1 MSSLV
6 CFCFFQT
13 ETMSS
18 NVSENIWQLPILKK
32 SWWNVYLPVSTAFD
46 FWQDV
51 FRYENTVGS
60 CSQPLTLC
68 SILVTWRHTVCDS
81 ITMALTQ
88 PLSRE
93 GELQGVCWDCISLVL
108 LITCLALLSASCNIT
123 WLKKIV
129 CRSCSDFEDLRG
141 NGISVFVLF
150 PHMPQIE
157 SEESWRWQCSF
168 VTNAAVTTL
177 FNATVTRQYEIHWS
191 AHPITVFCMFNERK
205 TKLYSSPVL

>member
-1 MSSLV
+1 M
-6 CFCFFQT
+6 QR
-13 ETMSS
+13 
-18 NVSENIWQLPILKK
+18 
-32 SWWNVYLPVSTAFD
+32 
-46 FWQDV
+46 
-51 FRYENTVGS
+51 FRYLKAHS
-60 CSQPLTLC
+60 
-68 SILVTWRHTVCDS
+68 VT
-81 ITMALTQ
+81 LTQ

-108 LITCLALLSASCNIT
+108 LITCSALLSASCNIT

-129 CRSCSDFEDLRG
+129 CRSDFEDLRG

-157 SEESWRWQCSF
+157 SEESWRRQCSF

-177 FNATVTRQYEIHWS
+177 FTATATVRQYEIHWS

-205 TKLYSSPVL
+205 TNSIEVQSYNSPDRGMKTGSQNYSN